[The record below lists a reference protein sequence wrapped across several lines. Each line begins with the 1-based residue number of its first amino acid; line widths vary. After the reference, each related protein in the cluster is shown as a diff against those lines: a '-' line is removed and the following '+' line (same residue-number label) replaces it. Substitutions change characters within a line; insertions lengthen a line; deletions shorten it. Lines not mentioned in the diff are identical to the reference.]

1 MRVLCWKR
9 KLQKEVKCIG
19 YILYARNNVNILYK
33 LLNFTSVFKIN
44 ILL

>member
-19 YILYARNNVNILYK
+19 YTLYARNNVNILYK
-33 LLNFTSVFKIN
+33 LLNLHKWF
-44 ILL
+44 